1 MNVADERH
9 PLADWLWR
17 VAKGFLIGVG
27 AIVPGLSGGVL
38 MVVFGVY
45 DRLIAFLANL
55 RRRFFE
61 DFLFFLPI
69 GIGGLLGVFLFSI
82 FVKRAFETYEA
93 LFVSLFIGFVVGTL
107 PALNRDAKRQGR
119 GPGDIVS
126 FLVAGTFVFVMMLL
140 GERQLT
146 DLEPNFALWVLSGA
160 LVGLGFIVPGLSPS
174 NFLMYLGLYQKMA
187 AGIEALDFSVLLP
200 LALGLTGVIAL
211 LSKFVHWLITRH
223 YSVIYHVILGTV
235 VGSSLAIFPTIV
247 YPAFTPAGVA
257 ETGMAASL
265 SLLLCILL
273 FGLGLLASLLF
284 GRLEARYEKDSAV
297 PETAGR

>member
-1 MNVADERH
+1 MNSSDNQK

-93 LFVSLFIGFVVGTL
+93 LFVTLFIGFVAGTL
-107 PALNRDAKRQGR
+107 PTLNRDAKRQGR
-119 GPGDIVS
+119 GPGDIVA
-126 FLVAGTFVFVMMLL
+126 FLAAATLVLVMMLL
-140 GERQLT
+140 GDRQFT

-200 LALGLTGVIAL
+200 LALGLAGVIAL

-223 YSVIYHVILGTV
+223 YSTIYHIILGTV

-247 YPAFTPAGVA
+247 FPAFTPAGVA
-257 ETGMAASL
+257 ATGMAAEI
-265 SLLLCILL
+265 SLLLCVLL
-273 FGLGLLASLLF
+273 FGLGLVASLLF
-284 GRLEARYEKDSAV
+284 SRLETRYAKEAAV
-297 PETAGR
+297 SETAGR